1 MHLES
6 GDRVRV
12 KDSIR
17 EGLGVV
23 KEQAELAGQEFNVSH
38 HVGYGIV
45 LVGCDFVFKPTDLE
59 RID

>member
-1 MHLES
+1 MHLEP
-6 GDRVRV
+6 GIKVRV
-12 KDSIR
+12 KDSIKNC
-17 EGLGVV
+17 LGIS
-23 KEQAELAGQEFNVSH
+23 KEQAELEGQEFIVSH